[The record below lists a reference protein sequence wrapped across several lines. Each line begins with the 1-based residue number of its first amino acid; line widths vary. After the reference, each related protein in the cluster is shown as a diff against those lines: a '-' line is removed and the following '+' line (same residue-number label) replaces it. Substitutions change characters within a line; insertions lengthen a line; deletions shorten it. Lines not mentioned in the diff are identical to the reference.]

1 MQFVDL
7 RDYQAKIV
15 REVYAHIKAGRKRIL
30 VQSPVGSGK
39 TRTAARFVHD
49 GLSRAL
55 NVLFAA
61 HRKELVTQPRD
72 TFAAFGIRAGIIKAG
87 FDFDPAI
94 PLQVASV
101 QTLVGKL
108 DEITPPNLIILD
120 EAHHATAGMWSDIL
134 AAYPDAIVI
143 GLSGTPERADGTG
156 LSDIFEV
163 MVEGPS
169 IPWLI
174 DRGYLVDCDVF
185 GAPDRLILS
194 KPRGNDYDPSK
205 VIKALERR
213 GRDGDPLVRFKAQY
227 KPGKRGVGFGP
238 SVEFCEDQAQRFRAA
253 GFEAFCLSAA
263 TPDEDR
269 DAILA
274 GYETGDTDFVWNVDV
289 IGEGTDIPSL
299 EILIDCAKTMSIV
312 RYIQRAGR
320 ILRPADGKDC
330 GIYEDLVGNVA
341 EHGHPCIA
349 RQFSLQGATGR
360 VKASEVTEDGE
371 HLSTR
376 QCKRCDVHYK
386 TAPECPYC
394 GHDNGPDKR
403 ISKERAAEI
412 RKLKKEELERARKEA
427 AKVRK
432 DEEKACRSLAEL
444 QALGAKRG
452 NSPGWAYKLWKGR
465 KKSAAKY
472 QAKADTGPKF
482 GLDGW
487 PL

>member
-1 MQFVDL
+1 MQHVSL

-15 REVYAHIKAGRKRIL
+15 SEVYSHIRAGRRRIL

-55 NVLFAA
+55 NILFAA

-72 TFAAFGIRAGIIKAG
+72 TFAAFDMRAGIVKAG
-87 FDFDPAI
+87 FDFEPDL
-94 PLQVASV
+94 PLQIASV

-108 DEITPPNLIILD
+108 DAITTPNLIILD
-120 EAHHATAGMWSDIL
+120 EAHHATAGMWAAIL
-134 AAYPDAIVI
+134 AEYPDAIVI

-174 DRGYLVDCDVF
+174 ERGYLVDCDVF

-194 KPRGNDYDPSK
+194 KPRGSDYDPSK
-205 VIKALERR
+205 IIKALERK
-213 GRDGDPLVRFKAQY
+213 GRDGDPLVRFQAQH

-238 SVEFCEDQAQRFRAA
+238 SVEFCEHQAERFQSA
-253 GFEAFCLSAA
+253 GFKAFCLSAA
-263 TPDEDR
+263 TPDDDR

-289 IGEGTDIPSL
+289 IGEGTDIPDL

-320 ILRPADGKDC
+320 ILRPADGKIC

-349 RQFSLQGATGR
+349 RKFSLQGSAGR

-376 QCKRCDVHYK
+376 QCNTCFQHYP
-386 TAPECPYC
+386 TAPVCKYC
-394 GHDNGPDKR
+394 GADNGPDKR

-412 RKLKKEELERARKEA
+412 RKLEKEELAAAKKEA
-427 AKVRK
+427 AKVRL
-432 DEEKACRSLAEL
+432 DEERACGSLQEL
-444 QALGAKRG
+444 QALGTRRG
-452 NSPGWAYKLWKGR
+452 YAPGWAFKRWKTMGGR
-465 KKSAAKY
+465 PKPA
-472 QAKADTGPKF
+472 GPKF

-487 PL
+487 PT